1 MQLTCSINKG
11 HGSLRHNN
19 RKAIEKN
26 PSWHPELTKNNI
38 VLADRDLHEV
48 YQETFG
54 AAVAAY
60 NAKQKDPRRK
70 ISDYYQKIRSSK
82 QENLTYSLCYWVGSS
97 DTVKKGSP
105 EEETVIETLKD
116 IGLDFEK
123 RNAAFKVVQAIIHRD
138 EDGVA
143 HMHVTFV
150 PVSTGNKRGLET
162 KNSLSGAFAAMG
174 YGRRGFSAWRQHEL
188 DAASEIMQRHGIE
201 LIEGTHEEISLS
213 GPQMKEL
220 HEKQQALPKG
230 QEQRILGQKTG
241 KVVLTAEELE
251 KLQNAAKRG
260 LRHEMD
266 KQQLVN
272 LESHRKDQLQEL
284 AEKKAAVEARDKAI
298 ADRETALEARKR
310 ALEAKERRADVQSL
324 QKENEALRASNEA
337 LIAKNDALE
346 YENERLDGWVKT
358 LMAKIHEIAS
368 GIGWAGRRLFDLEQK
383 SGRTF
388 DNGSYPDEPTEA
400 VVAAIENPYDEPE
413 LGYEKS
419 RTRENS

>member
-266 KQQLVN
+266 KQQLIK

-284 AEKKAAVEARDKAI
+284 TEKKAAVEARDKAI
-298 ADRETALEARKR
+298 ADRETAVEARER
-310 ALEAKERRADVQSL
+310 AVEGRERRADVHAIQR
-324 QKENEALRASNEA
+324 ENEALRASNEA
-337 LIAKNDALE
+337 LSAENETLADENDALKKLRDKLV
-346 YENERLDGWVKT
+346 N
-358 LMAKIHEIAS
+358 KIIEIAGS
-368 GIGWAGRRLFDLEQK
+368 IGYAARRVFCLE
-383 SGRTF
+383 GPNGETF
-388 DNGSYPDEPTEA
+388 QNHEYPDEPSDRIVE
-400 VVAAIENPYDEPE
+400 AIENPYDEPA
-413 LGYEKS
+413 KS
-419 RTRENS
+419 YFLERE